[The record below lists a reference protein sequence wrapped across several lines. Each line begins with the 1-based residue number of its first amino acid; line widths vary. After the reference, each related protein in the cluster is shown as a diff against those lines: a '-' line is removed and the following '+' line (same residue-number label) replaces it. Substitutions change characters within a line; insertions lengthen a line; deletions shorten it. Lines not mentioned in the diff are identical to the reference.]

1 MKDKIHQQARA
12 TRYTTQIKEM
22 KDKIH
27 QQARATRYTTQ
38 DVYLVLHFLNLCG
51 VPCCVG
57 WGWGGG
63 LCVVEGCGGW
73 GEGGWVGLGGGGAEN
88 ALVRACPIC
97 VCGGPAAGQRGRR
110 RRRGRRAS
118 RTSCA

>member
-73 GEGGWVGLGGGGAEN
+73 GEGGWVGLGGGGRECTCASLSDMFAVARRPASGAE
-88 ALVRACPIC
+88 
-97 VCGGPAAGQRGRR
+97 GGGAG
-110 RRRGRRAS
+110 
-118 RTSCA
+118 